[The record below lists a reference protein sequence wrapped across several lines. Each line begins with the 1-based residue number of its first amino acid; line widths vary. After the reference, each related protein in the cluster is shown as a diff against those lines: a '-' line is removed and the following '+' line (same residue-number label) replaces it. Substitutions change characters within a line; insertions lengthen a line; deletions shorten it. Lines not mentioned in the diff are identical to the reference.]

1 MQSFRRV
8 AGGTLG
14 GVFGVLYCLLGIVS
28 LVVNLMVLNDALGWG
43 FCGIILAVVFFPV
56 TILVAPF
63 YALIAWGN
71 PVPLVLTFGGFAILL
86 VGGWIASKVEGET

>member
-28 LVVNLMVLNDALGWG
+28 LVVNLMVVNDALGWG
-43 FCGIILAVVFFPV
+43 FLGIVLALLIFPV
-56 TILVAPF
+56 TILAAPF

-71 PVPLVLTFGGFAILL
+71 PVPLVLTFGGFAIVL
-86 VGGWIASKVEGET
+86 VGGWIASMVQGET